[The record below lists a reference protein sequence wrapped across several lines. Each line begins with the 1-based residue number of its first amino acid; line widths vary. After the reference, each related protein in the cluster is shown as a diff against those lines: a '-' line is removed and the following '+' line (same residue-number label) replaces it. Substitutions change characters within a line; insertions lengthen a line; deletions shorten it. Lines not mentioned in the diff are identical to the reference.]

1 MLFERQKCLL
11 ALVDSL
17 GGDVGALDFQKLLFL
32 YCREVETTPSYEF
45 VPYKYGGFSFT
56 SYADK
61 RRLIAQ
67 GLLADEERCWKLTPA
82 GRRVA
87 AIAPMAR
94 MRMDQFAKRHAKL
107 RGDALVAETYRR
119 HPFHAIRS
127 EMAGRVLAGETPAL
141 AAIEALQ
148 PPPGVPGICTI
159 GYEGSSLEGY
169 LNRLLQAGVTLLCD
183 VRRNPLSRKYGFSKS
198 TLAKACEGVGI
209 RYEHLPEL
217 GISSDERQELN
228 TQADYDALF
237 KVYERQSLP
246 KQTVALKKIGSWVQA
261 GERVALTCFERLP
274 EQCHRHCVAEA
285 LARTFGRKFAP
296 QHL

>member
-32 YCREVETTPSYEF
+32 YCREAETTPSYEF
-45 VPYKYGGFSFT
+45 VPYRFGGFSFT

-61 RRLIAQ
+61 RRLIVQ
-67 GLLADEERCWKLTPA
+67 GLLVAEERCWKLTPA

-87 AIAPMAR
+87 NVAPLVR
-94 MRMDQFAKRHAKL
+94 MRMDQFAMRHAKL
-107 RGDALVAETYRR
+107 RGDPLVAEAYRR

-127 EMAGRVLAGETPAL
+127 EMAERVLAGEARAL
-141 AAIEALQ
+141 AAIHAVR
-148 PPPGVPGICTI
+148 PPVGVPGVCTI

-217 GISSDERQELN
+217 GIASEERQQLR
-228 TQADYDALF
+228 TQADYEALF
-237 KVYERQSLP
+237 VTYKRDNLPRQT
-246 KQTVALKKIGSWVQA
+246 KALKKIATWVQD
-261 GERVALTCFERLP
+261 GQRVALTCFERLP
-274 EQCHRHCVAEA
+274 EQCHRHCVAES